1 MYKFEVISW
10 NSLFCKRFVHHIP
23 LNTWNN
29 VGEHLMKVMSFKA
42 ILALGAIALT
52 PFMVQ
57 AGTPNGHYSVE
68 LNKTEVVY
76 LPTTAGAV
84 VIGNPEIADVSI
96 HSGNTIFVIGRG
108 YGETNLIVLN
118 SAGHKIM
125 DADIQV
131 VNNLPARGVRLYNGN
146 QRETYNC
153 APYCQPAPVL
163 GDNPEFIGA
172 NQGTATTISNNVAT
186 GTPTT
191 LTGSGLSSAVSS
203 FSGSNTASS
212 SLSGSNTPTSF
223 GSGTP
228 PPQ

>member
-1 MYKFEVISW
+1 
-10 NSLFCKRFVHHIP
+10 
-23 LNTWNN
+23 
-29 VGEHLMKVMSFKA
+29 MKVTSFKA
-42 ILALGAIALT
+42 ILALGVIALT

-57 AGTPNGHYSVE
+57 AGTANGHYSVE

-84 VIGNPEIADVSI
+84 VIGNPEIADVSV
-96 HSGNTIFVIGRG
+96 HSGNTIFVVGRG
-108 YGETNLIVLN
+108 YGETNLIVLD

-163 GDNPEFIGA
+163 GDSREFIGA
-172 NQGTATTISNNVAT
+172 NQGTATEINNNVAT

-191 LTGSGLSSAVSS
+191 LTGSG
-203 FSGSNTASS
+203 SGSGLTGSGPSTSS
-212 SLSGSNTPTSF
+212 SNLSGSNSAPSF

>member
-1 MYKFEVISW
+1 
-10 NSLFCKRFVHHIP
+10 
-23 LNTWNN
+23 
-29 VGEHLMKVMSFKA
+29 MKVMSFKA

-57 AGTPNGHYSVE
+57 AGTANGHYSVE

-84 VIGNPEIADVSI
+84 VIGNPEIADVSV
-96 HSGNTIFVIGRG
+96 HSGNTIFVVGRG
-108 YGETNLIVLN
+108 YGETNLIVLD

-163 GDNPEFIGA
+163 GDSREFIGA
-172 NQGTATTISNNVAT
+172 NQGTATQIDNNVAT

-191 LTGSGLSSAVSS
+191 LTGSG
-203 FSGSNTASS
+203 SGSSISSS
-212 SLSGSNTPTSF
+212 SLSGSNSTPSF